1 MISSFFSKAKPIHFV
16 IVSLILLLSFS
27 AAKFYTITME
37 FSLGLLIKEI
47 GLFLVCLAT
56 VFILDFFGSR
66 NNLTKKNSYKI
77 LIFSLFVA
85 LLPETIL
92 NSNLLL
98 SNLFILLAIRRII
111 SLRSNKDIKK
121 KLFDAAFWISIAT
134 LFYFWAILFYILI
147 FIGLILYRIVDV
159 KNYIVPFIGIL
170 TVGILSSSY
179 MILTDNDFTSYFN
192 NLVEFSFD
200 FSSLNSQ
207 RIVLSSTI
215 ILTYGIWSLLYFI
228 RYLKSKSKKS
238 RPSFI
243 VLIFAALIG
252 LAIIAVSPHKNG
264 SEFIFLFAPLSII
277 ITNYLETI
285 SEKWFKEGLL
295 LGLVLSPIVILM
307 L

>member
-16 IVSLILLLSFS
+16 IVCLILLLSFS
-27 AAKFYTITME
+27 TAKFYTISAT
-37 FSLGLLIKEI
+37 FNLGLLFKET

-56 VFILDFFGSR
+56 VFILDFLASR

-85 LLPETIL
+85 LLPESIL
-92 NSNLLL
+92 NSNLLF
-98 SNLFILLAIRRII
+98 SNLFVLLAIRRII
-111 SLRSNKDIKK
+111 SLKSNKDIKK

-134 LFYFWAILFYILI
+134 LFYFWAILFYTLI

-170 TVGILSSSY
+170 TVGVLSSSY
-179 MILTDNDFTSYFN
+179 MILTGQDLLGYFN
-192 NLVEFSFD
+192 NLIEFSFD

-207 RIVLSSTI
+207 RIVISSTI

-243 VLIFAALIG
+243 LLIFAALIG
-252 LAIIAVSPHKNG
+252 LVIIAVSPHKNG

-285 SEKWFKEGLL
+285 SEKWFKESLL
-295 LGLVLSPIVILM
+295 LGLVFTPILILM

>member
-16 IVSLILLLSFS
+16 IVCLILLLSFS
-27 AAKFYTITME
+27 TAKIYTISTT
-37 FSLGLLIKEI
+37 FNLGLLFKEI
-47 GLFLVCLAT
+47 GLFLVCLST
-56 VFILDFFGSR
+56 VFILDFLASR

-92 NSNLLL
+92 YSNLLL
-98 SNLFILLAIRRII
+98 SNLFVLLAVRRII

-121 KLFDAAFWISIAT
+121 KLFDAAFWISIAAF
-134 LFYFWAILFYILI
+134 FYFWAILFCALIL
-147 FIGLILYRIVDV
+147 IGLILYRIVDV

-170 TVGILSSSY
+170 TVGILNSSY
-179 MILTDNDFTSYFN
+179 MILTGQDLLGYFN
-192 NLVEFSFD
+192 NLIEFSFD
-200 FSSLNSQ
+200 FSSLNTQ
-207 RIVLSSTI
+207 RIVIASTI

-238 RPSFI
+238 RPSFLL
-243 VLIFAALIG
+243 LIFAVIIG

-295 LGLVLSPIVILM
+295 LGLVLSPILILM

>member
-16 IVSLILLLSFS
+16 IVCLILLLSFS
-27 AAKFYTITME
+27 TAKFYTISAT
-37 FSLGLLIKEI
+37 FNLGLLFKET

-56 VFILDFFGSR
+56 VFILDFLASR

-85 LLPETIL
+85 LLPESIL
-92 NSNLLL
+92 NSNLLF
-98 SNLFILLAIRRII
+98 SNLFVLLAIRRII
-111 SLRSNKDIKK
+111 SLKSNKDIKK

-134 LFYFWAILFYILI
+134 LFYFWAILFYALI
-147 FIGLILYRIVDV
+147 FLGLILYRIVDV

-170 TVGILSSSY
+170 TVGVLSSSY
-179 MILTDNDFTSYFN
+179 MILTGQDLLGYFN
-192 NLVEFSFD
+192 NLIEFSFD
-200 FSSLNSQ
+200 FISLNSQ
-207 RIVLSSTI
+207 RIVMSSTI

-243 VLIFAALIG
+243 LLIFAALIG
-252 LAIIAVSPHKNG
+252 LVIIAVSPHKNG

-285 SEKWFKEGLL
+285 SEKWFKESLL
-295 LGLVLSPIVILM
+295 LGLVFTPILILM